1 MATPRSSREV
11 VLPNNSTNHH
21 TATALNQSTTS
32 IRTTTKPAPTAI
44 SFAPSFVPSLR
55 TISPDQVEEAGK
67 DMPQVFLRSSTT
79 TALSSPPV
87 PARRRSRGSAKG
99 GGGTWT
105 KRFATLRN
113 SRANDSVR
121 LQNQA
126 FSRHRHNHAFDLN
139 DPRKRANSYTDVTIV
154 GGGDCTGSASWIHAA
169 AAGVVGEQD
178 SKIAVLAYLH
188 RHVRA
193 GSETKHPPSFQE
205 KELFAWVSFT
215 LATARSINLQKGI
228 QLRLYNAV
236 VVPSRHAVTIDSHAT
251 AALGAKGSMECRHVV
266 ICTHLCEPYPS
277 GLEPLPPIRGLAPGP
292 DNHAQALNE

>member
-1 MATPRSSREV
+1 M
-11 VLPNNSTNHH
+11 
-21 TATALNQSTTS
+21 
-32 IRTTTKPAPTAI
+32 
-44 SFAPSFVPSLR
+44 R

-67 DMPQVFLRSSTT
+67 DMPQVFFRAPT
-79 TALSSPPV
+79 TASASSPPV
-87 PARRRSRGSAKG
+87 PARRRSRGSSKGG

-169 AAGVVGEQD
+169 GAVGEQD

-193 GSETKHPPSFQE
+193 GSETNHPSFQE
-205 KELFAWVSFT
+205 KEFAWVSFT
-215 LATARSINLQKGI
+215 LATARSISLQKGI

-236 VVPSRHAVTIDSHAT
+236 VIPNRHAVTIDPHAAT
-251 AALGAKGSMECRHVV
+251 ALGVKSSMECRHVV

-277 GLEPLPPIRGLAPGP
+277 GLEPLPPIRGLAPEL
-292 DNHAQALNE
+292 DNDEPALNE